1 MLTSKSPNK
10 VAQVAYAS
18 AKLAFPS
25 YSHTKS
31 PHKFTQPQLVACLAL
46 KEFFKKDYRGLTAI
60 LEDSSDLQKILEL
73 TEIPHYTTL
82 QKAAHRLFKK
92 DGFKK
97 LLLAILDFARK
108 GKILRKSIQLA
119 ALDSTGFESRHT
131 SSYFIKRR
139 DRDKQKPYQTTTYAR
154 FPKLGIL
161 TDTANHLILQ
171 ALTKRGPM
179 PDVSE
184 LKPAIKEA
192 AGYLKVNTLV
202 ADAGYDSESNHVFA
216 RVEHGIRTIIPAR
229 IGRPTGK
236 KPAGYFRR
244 LMTTAHFNRK
254 LYGQRWQGETVNSM
268 LKRNLNSFLRAKT
281 YWSQCRELCLKVFT
295 HNVMIVWRA

>member
-108 GKILRKSIQLA
+108 GKILKNLSNL
-119 ALDSTGFESRHT
+119 RH
-131 SSYFIKRR
+131 
-139 DRDKQKPYQTTTYAR
+139 
-154 FPKLGIL
+154 
-161 TDTANHLILQ
+161 
-171 ALTKRGPM
+171 
-179 PDVSE
+179 
-184 LKPAIKEA
+184 
-192 AGYLKVNTLV
+192 
-202 ADAGYDSESNHVFA
+202 
-216 RVEHGIRTIIPAR
+216 
-229 IGRPTGK
+229 
-236 KPAGYFRR
+236 
-244 LMTTAHFNRK
+244 
-254 LYGQRWQGETVNSM
+254 
-268 LKRNLNSFLRAKT
+268 
-281 YWSQCRELCLKVFT
+281 
-295 HNVMIVWRA
+295 